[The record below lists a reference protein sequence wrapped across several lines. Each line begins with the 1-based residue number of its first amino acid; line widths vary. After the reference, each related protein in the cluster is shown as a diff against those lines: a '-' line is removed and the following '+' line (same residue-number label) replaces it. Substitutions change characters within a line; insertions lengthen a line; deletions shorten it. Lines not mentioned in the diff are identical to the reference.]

1 MGVTGVNIKSDNA
14 VEIEDIFVDAK
25 VKKTDVDE
33 LKWTRE
39 KH

>member
-25 VKKTDVDE
+25 VKN
-33 LKWTRE
+33 RCR
-39 KH
+39 